1 MSAILYNSNLG
12 TWMAPFDRR
21 RTQEMDFH
29 TLTEGVVK
37 CQMMFDETYYEYAH
51 LDDIEAEAIKIPFE

>member
-1 MSAILYNSNLG
+1 
-12 TWMAPFDRR
+12 MAPFDRR
-21 RTQEMDFH
+21 HTQETDFH

-51 LDDIEAEAIKIPFE
+51 LEDIDADAIKIPFE

>member
-1 MSAILYNSNLG
+1 
-12 TWMAPFDRR
+12 MAPFDRR

-37 CQMMFDETYYEYAH
+37 CQMMFDEMYYDYAH